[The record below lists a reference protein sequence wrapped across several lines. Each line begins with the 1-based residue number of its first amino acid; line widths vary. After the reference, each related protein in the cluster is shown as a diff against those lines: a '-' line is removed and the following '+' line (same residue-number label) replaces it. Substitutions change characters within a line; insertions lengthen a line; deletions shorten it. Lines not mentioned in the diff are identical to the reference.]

1 MAQKH
6 QASSSNAIARRAFG
20 GPKPEDWPWAPNII
34 AIKNAGTASA
44 TTVSASPTARALARE
59 DAFAIG
65 NLPIFLDAVHNR
77 VIPSAFFASVVIK
90 SDFNL
95 STCDRIQSLLPT
107 RRTVP
112 GAELDAAAKPMVGR
126 NSGPPSR

>member
-1 MAQKH
+1 
-6 QASSSNAIARRAFG
+6 
-20 GPKPEDWPWAPNII
+20 
-34 AIKNAGTASA
+34 IKNAGTASA

-126 NSGPPSR
+126 NSGPTSRGGKRYRCMVHSPRLRQTAGPMGPRDRRTVSLF